1 MEVSKVPPPAVSTSG
16 AAGATGVAGAT
27 GAATTEQPPQSAAT
41 IAPPADRADIRPLD
55 VPGAL
60 QILIAEVRAALDLT
74 LATAA
79 GRSPIDQG
87 AAIPQSPAQ
96 AARELVQMLL
106 QALPDDMSDA
116 AAWTATLARVEA
128 AFQSSVER
136 AVDAVSLWRAVPP
149 PVVDAAKE
157 TRALAVSVL
166 DEETPNPLWLRPE
179 WAGLAPR
186 VQRFWRRR
194 RNARRRLTDPD
205 YSPGTLDESEE
216 FQP

>member
-16 AAGATGVAGAT
+16 AAGATGAT

-60 QILIAEVRAALDLT
+60 QILLAEVRAALDLT
-74 LATAA
+74 LATAT
-79 GRSPIDQG
+79 GRSPIDMQG

-136 AVDAVSLWRAVPP
+136 AADAVTLWRAVPP